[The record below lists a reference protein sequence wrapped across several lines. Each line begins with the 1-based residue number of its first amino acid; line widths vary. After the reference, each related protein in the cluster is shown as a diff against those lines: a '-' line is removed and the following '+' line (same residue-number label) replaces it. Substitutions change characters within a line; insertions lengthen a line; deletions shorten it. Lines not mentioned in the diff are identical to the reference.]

1 MWMVRVYLQP
11 KEMVY
16 NALLDLMELQK
27 GEEIAS
33 NSSLGE
39 LHFKIE
45 MYGFKW
51 ALRFTVLGMDWNR
64 CGVTLNVKENNA
76 DGEDAGE
83 ETGEG
88 TAYLESMIRRE
99 YALLDSMLLIGT
111 AEAAYDEET

>member
-27 GEEIAS
+27 GKEIAS

-51 ALRFTVLGMDWNR
+51 ALRFAVLGMDYNR
-64 CGVTLNVKENNA
+64 CGVTLNLE
-76 DGEDAGE
+76 EDEFGGDEDE
-83 ETGEG
+83 ELW
-88 TAYLESMIRRE
+88 YLEDMVRRE